1 MLKILKVP
9 HGFSEAP
16 YEQSVLQMN
25 GFSVVESCLHTQQTE
40 GTMFLENHMLLFV
53 LKGQYKISFGEK
65 TYKVNENEMVLFHKS
80 IVIRYEKMGNEES
93 EYLLDYMMFF
103 LKDDL
108 LNEFIKM
115 YDFNQS
121 FPSVVVPI
129 SVKPINKRLKGYIQS
144 LKPLF
149 NDSSGISNGLVKLKL
164 LELLFDLVDTDE
176 KLLVQFLQLKQK
188 ERRSITDVVDENL
201 YNPVNVNDLAY
212 LSGRSVSTFKREFKE
227 IYNTS
232 PLKWI
237 RNRRLD
243 KARELFSHTKYSV
256 TEVCF
261 STGFENV
268 AHFSKVF
275 KERFGV
281 SPSMFKQSVN
291 LHKCNNYIHDI

>member
-9 HGFSEAP
+9 HGFTEAP
-16 YEQSVLQMN
+16 YEQSVLKMN
-25 GFSVVESCLHTQQTE
+25 GFSVVESCLHTQRTT
-40 GTMFLENHMLLFV
+40 GTMFLEDHMLLFV
-53 LKGQYKISFGEK
+53 LKGQYKICFGEK
-65 TYKVNENEMVLFHKS
+65 TYKVNENEMVLLHKS
-80 IVIRYEKMGNEES
+80 IVIKYEKTGKEES
-93 EYLLDYMMFF
+93 EYLLDYIMFF

-108 LNEFIKM
+108 LTEFIKM
-115 YDFNQS
+115 YDFNHS
-121 FPSVVVPI
+121 FPSIVVPLT
-129 SVKPINKRLKGYIQS
+129 VNPINKRLKGYIES

-149 NDSSGISNGLVKLKL
+149 NDSSSISNGLVKLKL
-164 LELLFDLVDTDE
+164 LELLYDLVDTNE
-176 KLLVQFLQLKQK
+176 KLLFQFLLLKQK
-188 ERRSITDVVDENL
+188 ERRSILDVVEENL

-212 LSGRSVSTFKREFKE
+212 LSGRSLSTFKREFKE

-243 KARELFSHTKYSV
+243 KARELFLHTEFSV

-281 SPSMFKQSVN
+281 SPSMFKQSTN
-291 LHKCNNYIHDI
+291 LH